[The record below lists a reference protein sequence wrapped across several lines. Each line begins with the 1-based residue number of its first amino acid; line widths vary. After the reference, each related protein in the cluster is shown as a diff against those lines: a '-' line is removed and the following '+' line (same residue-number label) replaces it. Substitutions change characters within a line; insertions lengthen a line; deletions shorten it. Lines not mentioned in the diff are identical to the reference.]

1 MHRKLLCGALAGP
14 CGRDA
19 LFDHRTDNAFARLDL
34 TIFDISFRCV
44 AEEDA
49 SDGDERAWLQV

>member
-1 MHRKLLCGALAGP
+1 MRRVGRSVWY
-14 CGRDA
+14 GRDA
-19 LFDHRTDNAFARLDL
+19 LFDHLTDNINVFARLDI
-34 TIFDISFRCV
+34 TIPDISLRCV